1 MPFVQLIRKGRRSA
15 QRQTE
20 QVEQRK
26 EQRGPKIPKR
36 TQQLREADE
45 KDRRTGERG
54 KEHIKPQLPAAD
66 AAGIGEQSRGEQQRK
81 EDIERAGETA
91 RRPAA
96 QTQRAQQIVNKR
108 KAHAQQERAGECAC
122 LRSDLHAHRLS
133 PRAGA
138 RRSRRR
144 AARPHRRVIR
154 CCRPRAARRRQD
166 SACRCAGSR
175 P

>member
-1 MPFVQLIRKGRRSA
+1 MSFVQLIRKGRRDA

-36 TQQLREADE
+36 TKQLREADE
-45 KDRRTGERG
+45 KDRRTGKCG

-66 AAGIGEQSRGEQQRK
+66 AAGVGEQTRGKQQRK
-81 EDIERAGETA
+81 EDIERIGETA

-96 QTQRAQQIVNKR
+96 QAQCAQQIIDKR
-108 KAHAQQERAGECAC
+108 KAHAKQECAGKCAC

-133 PRAGA
+133 LRAGA

-144 AARPHRRVIR
+144 AARPHRRETR
-154 CCRPRAARRRQD
+154 CCRPHAARRRQD